1 MGGFALCGVWMPHYA
16 LALPAFAASEIPFGN
31 QTLTMISV
39 GLAG

>member
-1 MGGFALCGVWMPHYA
+1 MLISPEANVIS
-16 LALPAFAASEIPFGN
+16 LPAFAAAEIPFGN